1 MCHQTG
7 VDKIYLY
14 VKDPYEAIKLSLN
27 IWMMFIKILKN
38 TIQTRQTKYWLCL
51 MIWLLICLVMKN
63 LIQ

>member
-27 IWMMFIKILKN
+27 IWMMFELFLEDGKLNISLVFITHTYFAVPKKIS
-38 TIQTRQTKYWLCL
+38 
-51 MIWLLICLVMKN
+51 
-63 LIQ
+63 